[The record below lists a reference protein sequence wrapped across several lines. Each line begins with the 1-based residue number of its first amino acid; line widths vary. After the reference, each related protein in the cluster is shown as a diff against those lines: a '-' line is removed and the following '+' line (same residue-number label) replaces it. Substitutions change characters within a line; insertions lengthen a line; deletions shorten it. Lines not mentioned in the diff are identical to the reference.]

1 MAGQWARSRQL
12 LGLQTAAADGSLLQ
26 AKLHLYPRFL
36 PDHQPV
42 AHFPPV
48 SHFLQNHKD
57 FLLHQLTLKRLKSK
71 RPLMTSNDEQTQLGE
86 LILIKHTQHH
96 HHHHQCISASV
107 SVYYHQFMENDD
119 DVDDNDSDDDSEP
132 AQIQYILLA
141 VYHLGTSSPYLK

>member
-86 LILIKHTQHH
+86 LILLKHTQ

>member
-1 MAGQWARSRQL
+1 
-12 LGLQTAAADGSLLQ
+12 
-26 AKLHLYPRFL
+26 
-36 PDHQPV
+36 
-42 AHFPPV
+42 
-48 SHFLQNHKD
+48 
-57 FLLHQLTLKRLKSK
+57 
-71 RPLMTSNDEQTQLGE
+71 MTSNDKQTQLGE

>member
-57 FLLHQLTLKRLKSK
+57 FLLHQLTLKPLKSK
-71 RPLMTSNDEQTQLGE
+71 RPLMTSNDKKTQLGE
-86 LILIKHTQHH
+86 LILLKHTQ